1 MEEEARIDDKLD
13 GFVGASQAMKAVAER
28 IALVAPTNTTVLVLG
43 ETGCG
48 KELAA
53 RALHRMSRRAGG
65 PFVAVNCAAFCESLV
80 ESELFGHERGA
91 FTGAV
96 AMKKGLIEC
105 ANGGTLFLDEAGD
118 LSVANQ
124 AKLLRVLQERVVERL
139 GSTSR
144 AKPVDIRLIAATN
157 RDLRAAVDEG
167 RMRLDFY
174 YRLNAFR
181 IELPPLRNR
190 REDIPALAHHFVAKY
205 AAEMRRSIRGVSA
218 DAVSRLQTLDWPG
231 NVRELEHAIESA
243 VVVCK
248 SDFILPEDLPA
259 DLFPAEPGN
268 AAFRPV
274 SFFEGTYEYQSRLIQ
289 KTLDYTKGERNEAA
303 RLLHLHP
310 KTLHRKIRELRLDG
324 SL

>member
-1 MEEEARIDDKLD
+1 MEAEAHIDNKFD
-13 GFVGASQAMKAVAER
+13 GFVGGSQAMKAVAER
-28 IALVAPTNTTVLVLG
+28 IGLVAPTNTTVLILG

-53 RALHRMSRRAGG
+53 RALHRMSRRAAG

-96 AMKKGLIEC
+96 AMKKGLIES

-118 LSVANQ
+118 LSLANQ

-139 GSTSR
+139 GSSSR
-144 AKPVDIRLIAATN
+144 TIPVDIRLIAATN
-157 RDLRAAVDEG
+157 RDLRVAVAEG
-167 RMRLDFY
+167 Q
-174 YRLNAFR
+174 
-181 IELPPLRNR
+181 
-190 REDIPALAHHFVAKY
+190 
-205 AAEMRRSIRGVSA
+205 MRRAIRGVSA
-218 DAVSRLQTLDWPG
+218 EAVSLLQTLDWPG

-259 DLFPAEPGN
+259 DLFPTQQRNP
-268 AAFRPV
+268 AFRPV
-274 SFFEGTYEYQSRLIQ
+274 SFFEGTYEYQSQLIQ
-289 KTLDYTKGERNEAA
+289 KTLHLTHGERKEAA

-310 KTLHRKIRELRLDG
+310 KALHRKIREFRLDG

>member
-118 LSVANQ
+118 LSMANQ

-167 RMRLDFY
+167 RMRL
-174 YRLNAFR
+174 
-181 IELPPLRNR
+181 
-190 REDIPALAHHFVAKY
+190 
-205 AAEMRRSIRGVSA
+205 
-218 DAVSRLQTLDWPG
+218 
-231 NVRELEHAIESA
+231 
-243 VVVCK
+243 
-248 SDFILPEDLPA
+248 
-259 DLFPAEPGN
+259 
-268 AAFRPV
+268 
-274 SFFEGTYEYQSRLIQ
+274 EYQSRLIQ